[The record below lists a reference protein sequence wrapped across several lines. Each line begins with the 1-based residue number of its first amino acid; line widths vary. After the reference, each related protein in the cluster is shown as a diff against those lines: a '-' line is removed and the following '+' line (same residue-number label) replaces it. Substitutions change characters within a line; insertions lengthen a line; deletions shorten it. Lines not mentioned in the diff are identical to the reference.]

1 VTPKGKLS
9 NTFAKKIVIVK
20 NMKELLLDS
29 TPKTM
34 EAKDIIQK
42 AKEKTITHTNIKVH
56 HILGI
61 LRFNFTIPLLFGFFF
76 KTCINSNYYITNNNT
91 INEIVISNQTKL
103 YITCVC
109 SFIEE
114 YIFQTKP
121 FFYFEKTLHC
131 TCNFN
136 FDRFKQCQNSTLSHK
151 NNKSHHKCT
160 KITSHKT

>member
-42 AKEKTITHTNIKVH
+42 TGEKTITDTNIKVH

-61 LRFNFTIPLLFGFFF
+61 LRFNFTVPLLFGFFF
-76 KTCINSNYYITNNNT
+76 
-91 INEIVISNQTKL
+91 
-103 YITCVC
+103 
-109 SFIEE
+109 
-114 YIFQTKP
+114 
-121 FFYFEKTLHC
+121 
-131 TCNFN
+131 
-136 FDRFKQCQNSTLSHK
+136 
-151 NNKSHHKCT
+151 
-160 KITSHKT
+160 